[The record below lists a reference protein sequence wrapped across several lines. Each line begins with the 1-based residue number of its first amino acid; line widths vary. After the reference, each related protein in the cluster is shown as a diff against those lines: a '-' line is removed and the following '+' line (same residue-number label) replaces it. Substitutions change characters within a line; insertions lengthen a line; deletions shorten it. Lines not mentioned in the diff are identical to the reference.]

1 MIKLYFSIYL
11 FFSLKVIGTTENEKL
26 VQSKKEDDRNFVLA
40 YANTNNKETKENS
53 ITNIEEFRSKLDP
66 FDVIKIKI

>member
-1 MIKLYFSIYL
+1 M
-11 FFSLKVIGTTENEKL
+11 VNGTTENEKL